1 MTKIFDIQKT
11 IAAANGNTSLAKEL
25 FTMLL
30 DDLDSRFQQIQSSF
44 NSNNYKSLAE
54 YAHKLYGATAYCIV
68 PQLREATRLL
78 DQALSDKEH
87 AQLEKLVTRV
97 LHEITQLRD
106 NGPDYLQ
113 KEWIQESSTTES

>member
-1 MTKIFDIQKT
+1 MTKILDIQQT
-11 IAAANGNTSLAKEL
+11 ITAANGNTSLAKEL

-44 NSNNYKSLAE
+44 KSNNKEALAE

-68 PQLREATRLL
+68 PKLREATRLL
-78 DQALSDKEH
+78 DQALSDKEY
-87 AQLEKLVTRV
+87 AQLEELVTRV
-97 LHEITQLRD
+97 LNEITQLRI

-113 KEWIQESSTTES
+113 KEWIQES